1 LITTLAIKN
10 YALIDDL
17 RVDFH
22 DGLSIITG
30 ETGAGKSILLGALGL
45 LLGKRAEL
53 ASVKDAT
60 KKCIIEG
67 EFAIKGHHLESI
79 FETNNL
85 DFDVDSIIRREI
97 LPGGKTR
104 AFVNDTPVTLLQLQA
119 IGPYL
124 VDVHSQFDTQS
135 LSQESFQIEVIDALA
150 NNEELLESFKDCL
163 RQFKTVQSQLDI
175 LVQQK
180 DTASKELDY
189 NTFLLSELKE
199 GSLQNISQNTLEEEL
214 EMLTH
219 SEEIT
224 EALSQALQFFSD
236 EQAGTLETAKEA
248 RISFGKLRNYG
259 SMYDQLWER
268 LNSVIIE
275 LEDIAETTDAAAQKV
290 EVDPKRLFAV
300 NDSLQKL
307 YKLQKKHMV
316 STVEELLQIETELE
330 QKILQ
335 TENIDED
342 IKELQQRL
350 EEERNKTMKIGV
362 QLHAKRAKAIPKLTE
377 KLQFYLEA
385 LGLPNATFVF
395 QLEPLEDFK
404 SNGLD
409 VLSLLFS
416 ANKGGNLGPLKKVA
430 SGGELSRI
438 MLAVKA
444 ILAQYRKLPALV
456 FDEIDTGVSG
466 EIANKM
472 AAIMS
477 EMSETMQVISIT
489 HLPQIAAKGM
499 QHFKVYKEDVND
511 ITVTRLKALTGD
523 ERIVEIAQMIGGNN
537 ITDAAIANA
546 KELLN

>member
-1 LITTLAIKN
+1 LIETIAIKN

-45 LLGKRAEL
+45 LLGNRAEL

-60 KKCIIEG
+60 KKCVIEG
-67 EFAIKGHHLESI
+67 GFAIKGHHLEAV
-79 FETNNL
+79 FEANNL
-85 DFDVDSIIRREI
+85 DFEIDSIIRREI

-104 AFVNDTPVTLLQLQA
+104 AFVNDTPVTLTQLQA
-119 IGPYL
+119 IGPFL

-135 LSQESFQIEVIDALA
+135 LSQENFQIEVIDAIA
-150 NNEELLESFKDCL
+150 DNEELLTSYKEGL
-163 RQFKTVQSQLDI
+163 RQFKNVQSRLDALLQL
-175 LVQQK
+175 K
-180 DTASKELDY
+180 DAASKELDY
-189 NTFLLSELKE
+189 NAFLYSELKE
-199 GSLQNISQNTLEEEL
+199 GNLQGLSQETLEEEL

-224 EALSQALQFFSD
+224 ETLSHVLQFLSE
-236 EQAGTLETAKEA
+236 EQVGALDMTKEA
-248 RISFGKLRNYG
+248 RIGLGKLRNYG
-259 SMYDQLWER
+259 STYDQLWER
-268 LNSVIIE
+268 INSVIIE
-275 LEDIAETTDAAAQKV
+275 LEDIAEVTEHKAQGI
-290 EVDPKRLFAV
+290 ESNPQRLFAV
-300 NDSLQKL
+300 NETLQKL
-307 YKLQKKHMV
+307 YKLQHKHAV
-316 STVEELLQIETELE
+316 TTVEELLRIEIDLE
-330 QKILQ
+330 QKISLTENMDGDIVQLQ
-335 TENIDED
+335 TS
-342 IKELQQRL
+342 L
-350 EEERNKTMKIGV
+350 EEERVKTTVLGRE
-362 QLHAKRAKAIPKLTE
+362 LHLKRAKAIPKLTE
-377 KLQFYLEA
+377 KLQFYLDA
-385 LGLPNATFVF
+385 LGLPNARFVF
-395 QLEPLEDFK
+395 ELESIDEFK
-404 SNGLD
+404 SNGLNA
-409 VLSLLFS
+409 LALLFS

-444 ILAQYRKLPALV
+444 ILAQYRKMPALV

-477 EMSETMQVISIT
+477 EMSKTMQVISIT
-489 HLPQIAAKGM
+489 HLPQIAAKGI

-511 ITVTRLKALTGD
+511 VTVTKLKALTEE
-523 ERIVEIAQMIGGNN
+523 ERIVEIAQMISGNN

>member
-1 LITTLAIKN
+1 MIATLAIKN

-45 LLGKRAEL
+45 LLGNRAEL
-53 ASVKDAT
+53 ASVKDAS

-67 EFAIKGHHLESI
+67 EFAIKGHQLEAI
-79 FETNNL
+79 FEANNL

-104 AFVNDTPVTLLQLQA
+104 AFVNDTPVTLAQLQA
-119 IGPYL
+119 VGPYL

-150 NNEELLESFKDCL
+150 FNEDLLTSYKECWN
-163 RQFKTVQSQLDI
+163 QFKTVQSQLSI
-175 LVQQK
+175 LVASK
-180 DTASKELDY
+180 DAASKELDY
-189 NTFLLSELKE
+189 NAFLHSELKE
-199 GSLQNISQNTLEEEL
+199 GNLQNVSQDTLEEEL

-224 EALSQALQFFSD
+224 ETLSNVLQFFSN

-248 RISFGKLRNYG
+248 RINLGKLRNYG
-259 SMYDQLWER
+259 NKYNQLWER

-275 LEDIAETTDAAAQKV
+275 LEDIAETTDDAAQKV
-290 EVDPKRLFAV
+290 EVDPSRLFAI
-300 NDSLQKL
+300 NESLQKL
-307 YKLQKKHMV
+307 YKLQKKHAV
-316 STVEELLQIETELE
+316 STVEELLQIETDLE
-330 QKILQ
+330 QKISL
-335 TENIDED
+335 TENIDDD
-342 IKELQQRL
+342 IAQLENRL
-350 EEERNKTMKIGV
+350 EEERSKTTAVGNE
-362 QLHAKRAKAIPKLTE
+362 LHSKRVEAIPKLTE
-377 KLQFYLEA
+377 KLQFYLDA
-385 LGLPNATFVF
+385 LGLPNARFVF
-395 QLEPLEDFK
+395 QLELVEDFK

-409 VLSLLFS
+409 ALSLLFS

-444 ILAQYRKLPALV
+444 ILAQFRKLPALV

-489 HLPQIAAKGM
+489 HLPQIAAKGI

-511 ITVTRLKALTGD
+511 ITITRLKALTED

>member
-1 LITTLAIKN
+1 MIATLAIKN

-45 LLGKRAEL
+45 LLGNRAEL
-53 ASVKDAT
+53 ASVKDAS

-67 EFAIKGHHLESI
+67 EFAIKGHQLEAI
-79 FETNNL
+79 FEANNL

-104 AFVNDTPVTLLQLQA
+104 AFVNDTPVTLAQLQA

-150 NNEELLESFKDCL
+150 NNEELLTSFRACL
-163 RQFKTVQSQLDI
+163 GQFKTVQSQLDT

-180 DTASKELDY
+180 DSASKELDY
-189 NTFLLSELKE
+189 NAFLYSELKE
-199 GSLQNISQNTLEEEL
+199 GNLQTVSQDTLEEEL

-224 EALSQALQFFSD
+224 ETLSKVLQFFSD
-236 EQAGTLETAKEA
+236 EQVGTLETAKEA
-248 RISFGKLRNYG
+248 RSGLGKLRNYG
-259 SMYDQLWER
+259 NKYNQLWER

-275 LEDIAETTDAAAQKV
+275 LEDIAETTEDAVQKV
-290 EVDPKRLFAV
+290 ETDPSRLFAV
-300 NDSLQKL
+300 NESLQKL
-307 YKLQKKHMV
+307 YKLQKKHAV
-316 STVEELLQIETELE
+316 STVEELLKIETDLE
-330 QKILQ
+330 QKISL
-335 TENIDED
+335 TENIDGD
-342 IKELQQRL
+342 IAQLQTRL
-350 EEERNKTMKIGV
+350 DEERVKTTEVGNE
-362 QLHAKRAKAIPKLTE
+362 LHSRRAEAIPKLTK
-377 KLQFYLEA
+377 KLQFYLDA
-385 LGLPNATFVF
+385 LGLPNAKFVF
-395 QLEPLEDFK
+395 QLELAEDFK

-409 VLSLLFS
+409 ALSLLFS

-472 AAIMS
+472 AVIMS

-489 HLPQIAAKGM
+489 HLPQIAAKGI

-511 ITVTRLKALTGD
+511 VTVTRLKALNED
-523 ERIVEIAQMIGGNN
+523 ERIVEIAQMIGGKS